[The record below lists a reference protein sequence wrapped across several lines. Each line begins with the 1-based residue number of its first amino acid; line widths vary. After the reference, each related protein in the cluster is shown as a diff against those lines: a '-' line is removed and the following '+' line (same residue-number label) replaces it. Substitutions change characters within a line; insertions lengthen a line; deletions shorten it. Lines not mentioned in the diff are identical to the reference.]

1 VAIDAITISLFLAS
15 AVRLASPLLLAALGE
30 LVSER
35 AGVFNVGLEGI
46 MLMAA
51 FAAAATTLLSGSPF
65 LGVAG
70 GAAAGVLAAG
80 ILAVAV
86 VVCRSDQVV
95 AGIGFNLL
103 ALGATSLLRQMLLTN
118 APQPVSVRDIAVYRI
133 PGLSNLPIVGRA
145 FFSQSPLLYF
155 GVLAAVVMWLVLRGT
170 RAGLLIRAAG
180 EGADAADAAGLSVT
194 AIRLS
199 AMLFTGLMTGL
210 GGAILAIVASGATF
224 VDDLTAGRGY
234 LAIAVAIFGRWH
246 PLWVLLTALL
256 FGCADALQY
265 QGQSMG
271 IAIAPPLLLMLPFIL
286 ALLAWVAIGRSKSTP
301 ADLGRP
307 FLRGTR

>member
-46 MLMAA
+46 MLLAA
-51 FAAAATTLLSGSPF
+51 FAAAATTLLSGSPW

-70 GAAAGVLAAG
+70 GAAAGVLASG

-86 VVCRSDQVV
+86 VLCRADQVV
-95 AGIGFNLL
+95 TGIGFNLL
-103 ALGATSLLRQMLLTN
+103 ALGATSLLRQMLLSGPTL
-118 APQPVSVRDIAVYRI
+118 PVSVRDIAVYRI

-155 GVLAAVVMWLVLRGT
+155 GVVSAVVMWIVLRGT
-170 RAGLLIRAAG
+170 RAGLLVRAAG

-194 AIRLS
+194 AIRFS

-210 GGAILAIVASGATF
+210 GGAVLAIVASGATF

>member
-1 VAIDAITISLFLAS
+1 MAIDAITISLFLAS

-46 MLMAA
+46 MLLAA
-51 FAAAATTLLSGSPF
+51 FAAAATTLLSGSPW

-70 GAAAGVLAAG
+70 GAAAGVLASG

-86 VVCRSDQVV
+86 VLCRADQVV
-95 AGIGFNLL
+95 TGIGFNLL
-103 ALGATSLLRQMLLTN
+103 ALGATSLLRQMLLSGPTL
-118 APQPVSVRDIAVYRI
+118 PVSVRDIAVYRI

-155 GVLAAVVMWLVLRGT
+155 GVVSAVVMWIVLRGT
-170 RAGLLIRAAG
+170 RAGLLVRAAG

-194 AIRLS
+194 AIRFS

-210 GGAILAIVASGATF
+210 GGAVLAIVASGATF